1 MNAHLLSMNG
11 CNFGHLSFVVDPV
24 IDIKLRLMGMDDRSL
39 CCKFDVEMDM
49 IVGYEDLGV
58 AGTPYKF
65 GFICNF
71 SRWPIDILCDM
82 ILFNSKT

>member
-11 CNFGHLSFVVDPV
+11 CNFGHLSFVVGPV
-24 IDIKLRLMGMDDRSL
+24 IVIKLRLMDIDDRSL

-71 SRWPIDILCDM
+71 TRWPFDILCDM